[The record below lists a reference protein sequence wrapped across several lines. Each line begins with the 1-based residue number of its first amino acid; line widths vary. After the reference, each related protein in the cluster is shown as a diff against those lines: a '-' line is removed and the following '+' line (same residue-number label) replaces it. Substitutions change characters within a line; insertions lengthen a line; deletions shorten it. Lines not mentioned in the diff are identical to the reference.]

1 MIYNGTIGVA
11 ARYYGTKAITAV
23 YKGAKL
29 VWEAVSS
36 CFGSGVWISC
46 KGWSDTDGWK
56 QL

>member
-1 MIYNGTIGVA
+1 MIYKEGKELTERFFGTRVIS
-11 ARYYGTKAITAV
+11 AV

-36 CFGSGVWISC
+36 CFGSGVWTSC

-56 QL
+56 EL

>member
-11 ARYYGTKAITAV
+11 ARYYGAKAITAV

-36 CFGSGVWISC
+36 CFGGGMWMRDRAW
-46 KGWSDTDGWK
+46 KDTDGWK
-56 QL
+56 E

>member
-1 MIYNGTIGVA
+1 MITKNHLTMQA
-11 ARYYGTKAITAV
+11 LYYGTKAITAV

-36 CFGSGVWISC
+36 CFGSGVWTSY

-56 QL
+56 EL

>member
-11 ARYYGTKAITAV
+11 ARYYGTKVITAV

-36 CFGSGVWISC
+36 CFGSGVWTSW

-56 QL
+56 EL